1 MKKEIKII
9 FTVVA
14 VLAVLQIAG
23 GIFYTA
29 YTYKKE
35 KSYTYVDCTVLSVE
49 TEKSEDSDDTLIVKG
64 VTVSYVNKDGQTAV
78 AKMKDFPSGFK
89 EGSVFKARYSDD
101 PCLLSV
107 ETTDWFTPICLLVL
121 GISYAAG
128 DLIFLLVRKKLGLYA
143 FKDANG
149 DDNLQDVDT
158 DENESENSTG
168 E

>member
-23 GIFYTA
+23 GIVYTA
-29 YTYKKE
+29 YTCKKE
-35 KSYTYVDCTVLSVE
+35 KTYTYVDCTVLSVE
-49 TEKSEDSDDTLIVKG
+49 TEKSEDDDKVIVKG
-64 VTVSYVNKDGQTAV
+64 VTVSYLSGDGQTVV
-78 AKMKDFPSGFK
+78 AKMKDLPSSFK

-101 PCLLSV
+101 PCLVSV

-143 FKDANG
+143 FKDADEDENF
-149 DDNLQDVDT
+149 QDVET
-158 DENESENSTG
+158 EENESENIAA